1 MTILPPEQKDR
12 PTSCARYMTGDM
24 VLNLSTTQIL
34 SAAGDGRGR
43 GAGAPRGRLKAL
55 CDVMEPLI
63 RHGDELKSSEI
74 DIPRE
79 RERDREGE
87 GGIEAACFILI
98 KSFSGTATIT

>member
-1 MTILPPEQKDR
+1 MTILSPEQKDR

-24 VLNLSTTQIL
+24 VLNLSSIHKF
-34 SAAGDGRGR
+34 SRRRDRRGR

-74 DIPRE
+74 DIPRG
-79 RERDREGE
+79 REREGE
-87 GGIEAACFILI
+87 GDIEAACFIMI
-98 KSFSGTATIT
+98 KSLSATATIP